1 MILLYIGLNSM
12 FALEWRIRLMRRI
25 LTSFIMLIISKDILL
40 YILQSD
46 TALNAT
52 CLSYYILTI

>member
-1 MILLYIGLNSM
+1 MP
-12 FALEWRIRLMRRI
+12 ALERRIRLTKKI

-46 TALNAT
+46 TALSAA
-52 CLSYYILTI
+52 CLSCCILTI